1 MTQSDLEFVMSAVGI
16 VLVLVILSFNI
27 NIKEK

>member
-1 MTQSDLEFVMSAVGI
+1 MTQSDLEFVLSAVGI